1 LSLRQILADAA
12 KGVFPPPDGGV
23 TVVAQPSPRDAGVL
37 NLTAHAVVF
46 ADADPEWI
54 RALLPPGDF
63 SAPLNPPFLTALCER
78 LGRQVNNIDLLTL
91 APALPGPPPS
101 ALGLALEPTKD
112 RTHPRITRAL
122 HHRDDVRAWT
132 VPGGTLLIG
141 RGVVGR
147 WEAAVEVDPQAR
159 GAGLGRR
166 LALAARHL
174 VPDGEPLWAQIAP
187 GNAASVR
194 ALLAAGYVPMGAET
208 LLVPVRGGGAGP
220 DG

>member
-1 LSLRQILADAA
+1 MSLRQILADAA

-91 APALPGPPPS
+91 APALPGPPRPRS
-101 ALGLALEPTKD
+101 ASPWSPRRTAPTPGSRGRCTTA
-112 RTHPRITRAL
+112 RTYG
-122 HHRDDVRAWT
+122 
-132 VPGGTLLIG
+132 PGPCP
-141 RGVVGR
+141 
-147 WEAAVEVDPQAR
+147 AAPC
-159 GAGLGRR
+159 
-166 LALAARHL
+166 
-174 VPDGEPLWAQIAP
+174 
-187 GNAASVR
+187 
-194 ALLAAGYVPMGAET
+194 
-208 LLVPVRGGGAGP
+208 
-220 DG
+220 

>member
-78 LGRQVNNIDLLTL
+78 LGRQVNNIDLLAL

-101 ALGLALEPTKD
+101 ALGHAQGPPQEPPT
-112 RTHPRITRAL
+112 
-122 HHRDDVRAWT
+122 
-132 VPGGTLLIG
+132 PGS
-141 RGVVGR
+141 RGHCTTATTYGPGPCP
-147 WEAAVEVDPQAR
+147 AAPC
-159 GAGLGRR
+159 
-166 LALAARHL
+166 
-174 VPDGEPLWAQIAP
+174 
-187 GNAASVR
+187 
-194 ALLAAGYVPMGAET
+194 
-208 LLVPVRGGGAGP
+208 
-220 DG
+220 